1 MEART
6 GIGNAVIHFNDL
18 DMCFIIII
26 LHRLWKT
33 FIWIPFR
40 TQEVAQSLDVNVN
53 LVKSL
58 QGWEYLLL
66 AFIAPVRVR
75 ARVEGVGGEREEG
88 KDNCNSSQK
97 SKEHMLEPWSAVRV

>member
-6 GIGNAVIHFNDL
+6 GIGNAGIHFKDL
-18 DMCFIIII
+18 DMFFIFII
-26 LHRLWKT
+26 LYRLWKT

-58 QGWEYLLL
+58 
-66 AFIAPVRVR
+66 
-75 ARVEGVGGEREEG
+75 
-88 KDNCNSSQK
+88 
-97 SKEHMLEPWSAVRV
+97 